1 MTRSLDSRR
10 RALTCSAAL
19 TALATVATVATV
31 ATLATPA
38 TALAAPYPDKPIR
51 VYVPFPPGG
60 GTDVIAREI
69 TQAVATNTKWIFVI
83 ENKPGAG
90 GNLGVDAAAKAAK
103 DGYTLV
109 LGQSSNLSI
118 NPWLYPRMSYD
129 PTKDL
134 APIGLV
140 AQAPLVLVTSM
151 ESKFKTVGDAVAAA
165 KAKPGV
171 LNYASAGNGTVAHL
185 ATELFQKSAGV
196 KLQHVPYKGV
206 GQALTDVVSGNVDL
220 YMSTTPSLLG
230 HIRQGKLRPLAVT
243 SDKRL
248 PELPNVPTL
257 AESGFK
263 GAESATWFGFLAPAG
278 TPPEVV
284 ARLNAEFTKA
294 LKQPALVKK
303 LGDEGVGVTLST
315 PDQFSQLIRSDLA
328 RWGKVVKDAGIKM
341 D

>member
-1 MTRSLDSRR
+1 MQRPPRGR
-10 RALTCSAAL
+10 RALPALPLAAFL
-19 TALATVATVATV
+19 TVSF
-31 ATLATPA
+31 
-38 TALAAPYPDKPIR
+38 TALAALSATAGPAVAATYPDKPIR
-51 VYVPFPPGG
+51 VFVPFPPGG

-69 TQAVATNTKWIFVI
+69 TQAVATSTKWVFVI

-90 GNLGVDAAAKAAK
+90 GNLGVDAAAKSPK
-103 DGYTLV
+103 DGCTLV

-118 NPWLYPRMSYD
+118 NPWLYARMPYD
-129 PTKDL
+129 STKDL

-140 AQAPLVLVTSM
+140 AQAPLVLVTSTT
-151 ESKFKTVGDAVAAA
+151 SPLKTVGDAVAAA

-185 ATELFQKSAGV
+185 ATELFQKSAAV

-230 HIRQGKLRPLAVT
+230 HIRQGELRPLAVT

-257 AESGFK
+257 AEAGFK

-278 TPPEVV
+278 TPPAVI
-284 ARLNAEFTKA
+284 AKLNSEFTKA
-294 LKQPALVKK
+294 LQQPPLVKK
-303 LGDEGVGVTLST
+303 LADEGVAITLST
-315 PDQFSQLIRSDLA
+315 PEQFSQRIKDDLA
-328 RWGKVVKDAGIKM
+328 HWGKVVKDAQIKM

>member
-1 MTRSLDSRR
+1 MEDG
-10 RALTCSAAL
+10 
-19 TALATVATVATV
+19 
-31 ATLATPA
+31 
-38 TALAAPYPDKPIR
+38 Y
-51 VYVPFPPGG
+51 
-60 GTDVIAREI
+60 
-69 TQAVATNTKWIFVI
+69 
-83 ENKPGAG
+83 
-90 GNLGVDAAAKAAK
+90 AAARS
-103 DGYTLV
+103 T
-109 LGQSSNLSI
+109 
-118 NPWLYPRMSYD
+118 
-129 PTKDL
+129 T
-134 APIGLV
+134 
-140 AQAPLVLVTSM
+140 
-151 ESKFKTVGDAVAAA
+151 
-165 KAKPGV
+165 
-171 LNYASAGNGTVAHL
+171 SAGNGTVAHL

-284 ARLNAEFTKA
+284 ARLNSEFTKA
-294 LKQPALVKK
+294 LQQPALVKK
-303 LGDEGVGVTLST
+303 LGDEGVAVTVGT
-315 PDQFSQLIRSDLA
+315 PDQFSQLIRQDLT
-328 RWGKVVKDAGIKM
+328 RWGKVVKDAGIKI

>member
-1 MTRSLDSRR
+1 MIRSMPSRR
-10 RALTCSAAL
+10 AALAVPLAMPLALTL
-19 TALATVATVATV
+19 VLWTTASV
-31 ATLATPA
+31 
-38 TALAAPYPDKPIR
+38 AAPYPNKPIR

-60 GTDVIAREI
+60 GTDVIAREV
-69 TQAVATNTKWIFVI
+69 TQAVATSTKWVFVI

-90 GNLGVDAAAKAAK
+90 GNLGVDAAAKSAK

-118 NPWLYPRMSYD
+118 NPWLYARMPYD
-129 PTKDL
+129 PAKDL

-140 AQAPLVLVTSM
+140 ARAPLVLVTSAD
-151 ESKFKTVGDAVAAA
+151 SKLKTIADAVAAA
-165 KAKPGV
+165 KAQPGA

-185 ATELFQKSAGV
+185 ATELFQKAAGV

-278 TPPEVV
+278 TPPEIV
-284 ARLNAEFTKA
+284 ARLNSEFTKA
-294 LKQPALVKK
+294 LQQPALVKK
-303 LGDEGVGVTLST
+303 LGDEGVAVTVST
-315 PDQFSQLIRSDLA
+315 PDQFSQLIRQDLT
-328 RWGKVVKDAGIKM
+328 RWGKVVKDAGIKI